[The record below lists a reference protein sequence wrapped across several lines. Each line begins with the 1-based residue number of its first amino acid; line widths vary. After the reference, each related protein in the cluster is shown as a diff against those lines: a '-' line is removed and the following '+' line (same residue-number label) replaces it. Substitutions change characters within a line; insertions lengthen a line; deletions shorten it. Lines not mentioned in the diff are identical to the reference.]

1 MAKNKKTL
9 FLAMILGHDN
19 RVSSK
24 RVLGSFVIVVMT
36 LMIVVCVFTQ
46 EDATWL
52 SSAIDTLIITAGALL
67 GLGIAD
73 SAFDRKQDYQNNR
86 YNNNGGGY
94 NNYGGG
100 GRINPQKPRP
110 RSTNR
115 EESYCDEFN
124 G

>member
-1 MAKNKKTL
+1 MAKGKKSL
-9 FLAMILGHDN
+9 LMAMILGKHN

-52 SSAIDTLIITAGALL
+52 SSAIDTLIITGGALL

-73 SAFDRKQDYQNNR
+73 TAFDKKQDEQNDK
-86 YNNNGGGY
+86 YNDG
-94 NNYGGG
+94 
-100 GRINPQKPRP
+100 K
-110 RSTNR
+110 
-115 EESYCDEFN
+115 
-124 G
+124 

>member
-1 MAKNKKTL
+1 MAKHNKSL
-9 FLAMILGHDN
+9 FMSMISGGNN

-36 LMIVVCVFTQ
+36 IMVVICVFTQ

-73 SAFDRKQDYQNNR
+73 NAFEKRKENQSNK
-86 YNNNGGGY
+86 YND
-94 NNYGGG
+94 
-100 GRINPQKPRP
+100 GRGEN
-110 RSTNR
+110 
-115 EESYCDEFN
+115 
-124 G
+124 

>member
-1 MAKNKKTL
+1 MAKINKSL
-9 FLAMILGHDN
+9 FMSMILGNNN

-24 RVLGSFVIVVMT
+24 RVLGSFVIIVMT
-36 LMIVVCVFTQ
+36 IMIVVCVFTQ

-73 SAFDRKQDYQNNR
+73 TAFNKTQNDT
-86 YNNNGGGY
+86 NNKYNGGGNKSY
-94 NNYGGG
+94 Q
-100 GRINPQKPRP
+100 PKSKPKP
-110 RSTNR
+110 TNK
-115 EESYCDEFN
+115 EESYCDDFN

>member
-1 MAKNKKTL
+1 MAKGNKSL
-9 FLAMILGHDN
+9 LMSMLSGGNN

-36 LMIVVCVFTQ
+36 LMVVICVFTQ

-73 SAFDRKQDYQNNR
+73 TAFEKNKENQKDK
-86 YNNNGGGY
+86 YNDGSNNGG
-94 NNYGGG
+94 
-100 GRINPQKPRP
+100 KKH
-110 RSTNR
+110 
-115 EESYCDEFN
+115 SY
-124 G
+124 

>member
-1 MAKNKKTL
+1 MAKINKSL
-9 FLAMILGHDN
+9 LMSMILGNNN

-36 LMIVVCVFTQ
+36 IMVVVCVFTQ

-73 SAFDRKQDYQNNR
+73 TAFNKKQDDTNNK
-86 YNNNGGGY
+86 YNGGG
-94 NNYGGG
+94 N
-100 GRINPQKPRP
+100 KPYQP
-110 RSTNR
+110 KPKPKPTNK

>member
-1 MAKNKKTL
+1 MAKGGRSL
-9 FLAMILGHDN
+9 LMSMILGNNN

-36 LMIVVCVFTQ
+36 IMVVVCVFTQ

-73 SAFDRKQDYQNNR
+73 SAFEKKQDDQKNK
-86 YNNNGGGY
+86 YNS
-94 NNYGGG
+94 G
-100 GRINPQKPRP
+100 GRN
-110 RSTNR
+110 N
-115 EESYCDEFN
+115 
-124 G
+124 

>member
-1 MAKNKKTL
+1 MAKHNKSF
-9 FLAMILGHDN
+9 FLSMILGNNN

-24 RVLGSFVIVVMT
+24 RVLGSFVIVTMT
-36 LMIVVCVFTQ
+36 IMVVVCVFTQ

-73 SAFDRKQDYQNNR
+73 SAFEKKQENK
-86 YNNNGGGY
+86 NNNKY
-94 NNYGGG
+94 NAVKRTN
-100 GRINPQKPRP
+100 QKNK
-110 RSTNR
+110 TID
-115 EESYCDEFN
+115 EEHCDDYN

>member
-1 MAKNKKTL
+1 MAKNNKSL
-9 FLAMILGHDN
+9 LMSMILGNNN

-24 RVLGSFVIVVMT
+24 RVLGSFVIIVMT
-36 LMIVVCVFTQ
+36 IMVVVCVFTQ

-73 SAFDRKQDYQNNR
+73 NAFDKKQEEVNNK
-86 YNNNGGGY
+86 YNGGG

-100 GRINPQKPRP
+100 NKPYHPRP
-110 RSTNR
+110 RPKPTNK
-115 EESYCDEFN
+115 EESYCDDFN

>member
-1 MAKNKKTL
+1 MAKNNKSL
-9 FLAMILGHDN
+9 FLSMILGKNN

-36 LMIVVCVFTQ
+36 IMVVICVFTQ

-73 SAFDRKQDYQNNR
+73 SAFEKKEEEVSNKYNSGGNKPYQ
-86 YNNNGGGY
+86 
-94 NNYGGG
+94 
-100 GRINPQKPRP
+100 PKSKPKP
-110 RSTNR
+110 TNK
-115 EESYCDEFN
+115 EESHCDEFN

>member
-1 MAKNKKTL
+1 MAKNNRS
-9 FLAMILGHDN
+9 FLISMILGGNN

-36 LMIVVCVFTQ
+36 IMVVVCVFTQ

-73 SAFDRKQDYQNNR
+73 SAFDKKQESQNDK
-86 YNNNGGGY
+86 YNNGGG
-94 NNYGGG
+94 
-100 GRINPQKPRP
+100 KK
-110 RSTNR
+110 RS
-115 EESYCDEFN
+115 S
-124 G
+124 